1 MYNFDE
7 VIDRSSTNCAKWDG
21 HIEQGKADDL
31 LPLWVADMDFKVLPE
46 IIEDLKQRVEHGV
59 FGYTFVYQEYKDA
72 VIHWMK
78 TRHHIDIESDWIV
91 ATPGIVT
98 ALKVA
103 VSAYTKEG
111 DAIIIQK
118 PVYYPFDFSIEEN
131 NRQVIENPMIFDGK
145 EYHIDYEDFENK
157 IIAHQVKAYILCNPH
172 NPVGKVWKKEEL
184 QKVGD
189 ICKKHGVL
197 VISDEIH
204 QDFVFGKAKHLPFYA
219 VDESFKEFSILC
231 TSPSKTFNLAGLQV
245 SNIIIANETLRT
257 QFTKRKSRNGVTDP
271 NVLGLVACCSA
282 YTKGHQ
288 WCDELVS
295 YVEANIAYTKA
306 FFEQYMPTLKV
317 VPQDG
322 LYLTWV
328 DFRALKMSDQELETC
343 MLEKAKLWLDEGY
356 IFGTGGSGFER
367 FNLAIPRS
375 LLEKAL
381 VQLKEALQKE
391 GKI

>member
-21 HIEQGKADDL
+21 HIQQGKADDL

-98 ALKVA
+98 ALKIA

-131 NRQVIENPMIFDGK
+131 NRKVIENPMVFDGE
-145 EYHIDYEDFENK
+145 EYQIDYQDFECK
-157 IIAHQVKAYILCNPH
+157 IIEHHVKAYILCNPH
-172 NPVGKVWKKEEL
+172 NPIGKVWKKEEL
-184 QKVGD
+184 YRIGN

-204 QDFVFGKAKHLPFYA
+204 QDFVFSPTRHLPFYA
-219 VDESFKEFSILC
+219 VDDSFKDFSIIC

-245 SNIIIANETLRT
+245 SNIFIANERLRE
-257 QFTKRKSRNGVTDP
+257 QFIKMKSRNGVTDP
-271 NVLGLVACCSA
+271 NILGLVACCSA
-282 YTKGHQ
+282 YTKGQQ
-288 WCDELVS
+288 WCDELVT
-295 YVEANIAYTKA
+295 YIQGNIAYMQT
-306 FFEQYMPTLKV
+306 FFKEHLPQLKV
-317 VPQDG
+317 IRQEG

-328 DFRALKMSDQELETC
+328 DFRTLQMSDQELETF

-356 IFGTGGSGFER
+356 IFGTGGGGFER

-381 VQLKEALQKE
+381 VQLKEALKKE